1 MEKRKTFHGRQVG
14 KKRLLPIVFPLFLFL
29 LIPLNGYG
37 DDTPMPEVVQQNST
51 RITGVVKDAYG
62 EPVIG
67 ANVKVVGTTQG
78 TITDFEGKFSI
89 NVSGA
94 SAKIKIS
101 FIGYKDKEV
110 TAKKGV
116 SLNIVLEEDAQTL
129 GEVQVV
135 AYGVQKKVS
144 ITGAISSM
152 KGDDLLK
159 TPAGSLSNVL
169 SGQITGISSVQYSGE
184 PGADAAEAKVIVAS
198 RYFDLFRHFGGLPLI
213 KETYDVQPSYEL
225 PRATVEETVNYM
237 INLLD
242 EAAATPQLPWDLG
255 TDDTNWQGRFTKAA
269 AMGLKCKILLFAA
282 SPLFN
287 DNVPYCTEP
296 PQDAVTNHQVWYGA
310 YKPELWDQ
318 CLQACVD
325 FFTEL
330 QSRGYYELTQATE
343 ATAKGYRDAY
353 NKAYFTRENNKE
365 LLISTHISRFGKFN
379 SWDEWQYIFV
389 NSGNGTVITGGLTP
403 TLEFMEMFP
412 MSNGEPFQLNT
423 ATDLFYTDNDYNKPI
438 RDPRL
443 YETMLVNGTQF
454 GDHAAE
460 LWIGGRDNIN
470 DTEKE
475 TGKYATGFG
484 CYKFYKE
491 GVNSLKDKYLQ
502 WPYLRLAE
510 MYLIYAEALLKS
522 KNDLPGAIE
531 QVNKVR
537 ARVGLG
543 DLAVCNP
550 GKNLTTDADALL
562 EEILRERACELG
574 LEDVRLF
581 DMTRYKREDLF
592 RKQLHGLKIYRNDG
606 GGNTPWS
613 GSTGNSSI
621 YPKPTKFTHEA
632 FPLVNPSRAWW
643 SNFSPK
649 WYLSAFPPSEVN
661 KKYGLTQNPGW
672 N

>member
-1 MEKRKTFHGRQVG
+1 MNNMMKHLSKWFIAAFAGVALFSSSCVDQVKFGDSFLEKAPGVAVTQDTIFGKATYARAFLWDTYSKLYYGLPVYWNAVEGKMNTGIFEMMSDCWHSHTDWNGVNRKYYSGSYKAG
-14 KKRLLPIVFPLFLFL
+14 DEDS
-29 LIPLNGYG
+29 G
-37 DDTPMPEVVQQNST
+37 DDTRFGYTKENCWEAI
-51 RITGVVKDAYG
+51 RAAWLFI
-62 EPVIG
+62 E
-67 ANVKVVGTTQG
+67 NVDKVP
-78 TITDFEGKFSI
+78 DM
-89 NVSGA
+89 
-94 SAKIKIS
+94 
-101 FIGYKDKEV
+101 
-110 TAKKGV
+110 
-116 SLNIVLEEDAQTL
+116 EEAEKNRL
-129 GEVQVV
+129 
-135 AYGVQKKVS
+135 
-144 ITGAISSM
+144 I
-152 KGDDLLK
+152 
-159 TPAGSLSNVL
+159 
-169 SGQITGISSVQYSGE
+169 
-184 PGADAAEAKVIVAS
+184 AEAKIIVAS

-237 INLLD
+237 VNLLD

-255 TDDTNWQGRFTKAA
+255 TDDTNWQGRFTKAS

-287 DNVPYCTEP
+287 DDVPYCTES

-310 YKPELWDQ
+310 YKPELWEQ
-318 CLQACVD
+318 CWQSCVD

-330 QSRGYYELTQATE
+330 ESKGYYELTQATE
-343 ATAKGYRDAY
+343 ATVSGYRNAY

-389 NSGNGTVITGGLTP
+389 NGSNGTVTTGGLTP

-412 MSNGEPFQLNT
+412 MSDGNPFRLDNT
-423 ATDLFYTDNDYNKPI
+423 TNPFYTDNDYNKPT

-460 LWIGGRDNIN
+460 LWIGGRDNVN

-491 GVNSLKDKYLQ
+491 GLNSLKDKYLQ

-510 MYLIYAEALLKS
+510 MHLIYAEALLQCKH
-522 KNDLPGAIE
+522 DLTGAIE

-543 DLAVCNP
+543 DLAACNP
-550 GKNLTTDADALL
+550 GKNLTTDSDALL

-581 DMTRYKREDLF
+581 DMVRYKREDLF

-606 GGNTPWS
+606 SGNTPWS
-613 GSTGNSSI
+613 GSTGNSST
-621 YPKPTKFTHEA
+621 YPKPTQFIYEA

-661 KKYGLTQNPGW
+661 KNYGLTQNPGW

>member
-1 MEKRKTFHGRQVG
+1 MKHLSKWFIATLAGVALFSSSCVDQVKFGDSFLEKAPGVAVTQDTIFGKATYARAFLWNTYSKLYYALPVYWNTVEGKMNTGIFEMMSDCWHSHTDWNGINRKYYSGSYKAGDEDSSDDTRFGYTKENCWEAIRAALLFVENVERVPDMEDAE
-14 KKRLLPIVFPLFLFL
+14 KKRL
-29 LIPLNGYG
+29 
-37 DDTPMPEVVQQNST
+37 
-51 RITGVVKDAYG
+51 
-62 EPVIG
+62 
-67 ANVKVVGTTQG
+67 
-78 TITDFEGKFSI
+78 
-89 NVSGA
+89 
-94 SAKIKIS
+94 
-101 FIGYKDKEV
+101 
-110 TAKKGV
+110 
-116 SLNIVLEEDAQTL
+116 
-129 GEVQVV
+129 
-135 AYGVQKKVS
+135 
-144 ITGAISSM
+144 
-152 KGDDLLK
+152 
-159 TPAGSLSNVL
+159 
-169 SGQITGISSVQYSGE
+169 
-184 PGADAAEAKVIVAS
+184 AAEAKVIVAS

-310 YKPELWDQ
+310 Y
-318 CLQACVD
+318 
-325 FFTEL
+325 
-330 QSRGYYELTQATE
+330 
-343 ATAKGYRDAY
+343 
-353 NKAYFTRENNKE
+353 
-365 LLISTHISRFGKFN
+365 
-379 SWDEWQYIFV
+379 
-389 NSGNGTVITGGLTP
+389 
-403 TLEFMEMFP
+403 
-412 MSNGEPFQLNT
+412 
-423 ATDLFYTDNDYNKPI
+423 KPI

>member
-1 MEKRKTFHGRQVG
+1 MKHLSKWFIATLAGVALFSSSCVDQVKFGDSFLEKAPGVAVTQDTIFGKATYARAFLWNTYSKLYYALPVYWNTVEGKMNTGIFEMMSDCWHSHTDWNGINRKYYSGSYKAGDEDSSDDTRFGYTKENCWEAIRAALLFVENVERVPDMEDAE
-14 KKRLLPIVFPLFLFL
+14 KKRL
-29 LIPLNGYG
+29 
-37 DDTPMPEVVQQNST
+37 
-51 RITGVVKDAYG
+51 
-62 EPVIG
+62 
-67 ANVKVVGTTQG
+67 
-78 TITDFEGKFSI
+78 
-89 NVSGA
+89 
-94 SAKIKIS
+94 
-101 FIGYKDKEV
+101 
-110 TAKKGV
+110 
-116 SLNIVLEEDAQTL
+116 
-129 GEVQVV
+129 
-135 AYGVQKKVS
+135 
-144 ITGAISSM
+144 
-152 KGDDLLK
+152 
-159 TPAGSLSNVL
+159 
-169 SGQITGISSVQYSGE
+169 
-184 PGADAAEAKVIVAS
+184 AAEAKVIVAS

-343 ATAKGYRDAY
+343 AMAKGYRDAY

>member
-1 MEKRKTFHGRQVG
+1 MKHFSKWFIVAFVGVALFVSSCVDQVKFGDSFLEKAPGVAVTQDTIFGKATYARAFLWNTYSKLYYALPVYWNTVEGKMNTGIFEMMSDCWHSHTDWNGINRKYYSGSYKAGDEDSSDDTRFGYTKENCWEAIRAALLFVENVGRVPDMEDAE
-14 KKRLLPIVFPLFLFL
+14 KKRL
-29 LIPLNGYG
+29 
-37 DDTPMPEVVQQNST
+37 
-51 RITGVVKDAYG
+51 
-62 EPVIG
+62 
-67 ANVKVVGTTQG
+67 
-78 TITDFEGKFSI
+78 
-89 NVSGA
+89 
-94 SAKIKIS
+94 
-101 FIGYKDKEV
+101 
-110 TAKKGV
+110 
-116 SLNIVLEEDAQTL
+116 
-129 GEVQVV
+129 
-135 AYGVQKKVS
+135 
-144 ITGAISSM
+144 
-152 KGDDLLK
+152 
-159 TPAGSLSNVL
+159 
-169 SGQITGISSVQYSGE
+169 
-184 PGADAAEAKVIVAS
+184 AAEAKVIVAS

-225 PRATVEETVNYM
+225 PRATVEETVKYM
-237 INLLD
+237 VDLLD
-242 EAAATPQLPWDLG
+242 EAAATPELPWDLG

-287 DNVPYCTEP
+287 DDEPYCTEP

-310 YKPELWDQ
+310 YKPELWEQ
-318 CLQACVD
+318 CWQACDDFFKELQAK
-325 FFTEL
+325 
-330 QSRGYYELTQATE
+330 GYYELTQATE

-365 LLISTHISRFGKFN
+365 LLISTHISRFSKFN

-412 MSNGEPFQLNT
+412 MSKGEPFQLNST
-423 ATDLFYTDNDYNKPI
+423 TNPFYTDNDYNKPT

-522 KNDLPGAIE
+522 KNDLTGAIE

-543 DLAVCNP
+543 DLAACNP
-550 GKNLTTDADALL
+550 DKNLTNDANALL

-581 DMTRYKREDLF
+581 DMTRYKRDDLF

-613 GSTGNSSI
+613 GSTGNSST
-621 YPKPTKFTHEA
+621 YPKPTQFTYEA

-643 SNFSPK
+643 SNFSLK

>member
-1 MEKRKTFHGRQVG
+1 MMKHFSKWFIAAFVGVALFVSSCVDQVKFGDSFLEKAPGVAVTQDTIFGKATYARAFLWNTYSKLYYALPVYWNTVEGKMNTGIFEMMSDCWHSHTDWNGINRKYYSGSYKAGDEDSSDDTRFGYTKENCWEAIRAALLFVENVGRVPDMEDAE
-14 KKRLLPIVFPLFLFL
+14 KKRL
-29 LIPLNGYG
+29 
-37 DDTPMPEVVQQNST
+37 
-51 RITGVVKDAYG
+51 
-62 EPVIG
+62 
-67 ANVKVVGTTQG
+67 
-78 TITDFEGKFSI
+78 
-89 NVSGA
+89 
-94 SAKIKIS
+94 
-101 FIGYKDKEV
+101 
-110 TAKKGV
+110 
-116 SLNIVLEEDAQTL
+116 
-129 GEVQVV
+129 
-135 AYGVQKKVS
+135 
-144 ITGAISSM
+144 
-152 KGDDLLK
+152 
-159 TPAGSLSNVL
+159 
-169 SGQITGISSVQYSGE
+169 
-184 PGADAAEAKVIVAS
+184 AAEAKVIVAS

-225 PRATVEETVNYM
+225 PRATVEETVKYM
-237 INLLD
+237 VDLLD
-242 EAAATPQLPWDLG
+242 EAAATPELPWDLG

-287 DNVPYCTEP
+287 DDEPYCTEP

-310 YKPELWDQ
+310 YKPELWEQ
-318 CLQACVD
+318 CWQACDDFFKELQAK
-325 FFTEL
+325 
-330 QSRGYYELTQATE
+330 GYYELTQATE

-365 LLISTHISRFGKFN
+365 LLISTHISRFSKFN

-412 MSNGEPFQLNT
+412 MSKGEPFQLNST
-423 ATDLFYTDNDYNKPI
+423 TNPFYTDNDYNKPT

-522 KNDLPGAIE
+522 KNDLTGAIE

-543 DLAVCNP
+543 DLAACNP
-550 GKNLTTDADALL
+550 DKNLTNDANALL

-581 DMTRYKREDLF
+581 DMTRYKRDDLF

-613 GSTGNSSI
+613 GSTGNSST
-621 YPKPTKFTHEA
+621 YPKPTQFTYEA

>member
-1 MEKRKTFHGRQVG
+1 MKHLSKWFIATLAGVALFSSSCVDQVKFGDSFLEKAPGVAVTQDTIFGKATYARAFLWNTYSKLYYALPVYWNTVEGKMNTGIFEMMSDCWHTDWNGINRKYYSGSYKAGDEDSSDDTRFGYTKENCWEAIRAALLFVENVERVPDMEDAE
-14 KKRLLPIVFPLFLFL
+14 KKRL
-29 LIPLNGYG
+29 
-37 DDTPMPEVVQQNST
+37 
-51 RITGVVKDAYG
+51 
-62 EPVIG
+62 
-67 ANVKVVGTTQG
+67 
-78 TITDFEGKFSI
+78 
-89 NVSGA
+89 
-94 SAKIKIS
+94 
-101 FIGYKDKEV
+101 
-110 TAKKGV
+110 
-116 SLNIVLEEDAQTL
+116 
-129 GEVQVV
+129 
-135 AYGVQKKVS
+135 
-144 ITGAISSM
+144 
-152 KGDDLLK
+152 
-159 TPAGSLSNVL
+159 
-169 SGQITGISSVQYSGE
+169 
-184 PGADAAEAKVIVAS
+184 AAEAKVIVAS

-287 DNVPYCTEP
+287 DDEPYCTEP

-310 YKPELWDQ
+310 YKPELWEQ
-318 CLQACVD
+318 CWQACDDFFKELQAK
-325 FFTEL
+325 
-330 QSRGYYELTQATE
+330 GYYELTQATE

-365 LLISTHISRFGKFN
+365 LLISTHISRFSKFN

-412 MSNGEPFQLNT
+412 MSKGEPFQLNST
-423 ATDLFYTDNDYNKPI
+423 TNPFYTDNDYNKPT

-522 KNDLPGAIE
+522 KNDLTGAIE

-543 DLAVCNP
+543 DLAACNP
-550 GKNLTTDADALL
+550 DKNLTNDANALL

-581 DMTRYKREDLF
+581 DMTRYKRDDLF

-613 GSTGNSSI
+613 GSTGNSST
-621 YPKPTKFTHEA
+621 YPKPTQFTYEA

>member
-1 MEKRKTFHGRQVG
+1 MKHLSKWFIATLAGVALFSSSCVDQVKFGDSFLEKAPGVAVTQDTIFGKATYARAFLWNTYSKLYYALPVYWNTVEGKMNTGIFEMMSDCWHSHTDWNGINRKYYSGSYKAGDEDSSDDTRFGYTKENCWEAIRAALLFVENVERVPDMEDAE
-14 KKRLLPIVFPLFLFL
+14 KKRL
-29 LIPLNGYG
+29 
-37 DDTPMPEVVQQNST
+37 
-51 RITGVVKDAYG
+51 
-62 EPVIG
+62 
-67 ANVKVVGTTQG
+67 
-78 TITDFEGKFSI
+78 
-89 NVSGA
+89 
-94 SAKIKIS
+94 
-101 FIGYKDKEV
+101 
-110 TAKKGV
+110 
-116 SLNIVLEEDAQTL
+116 
-129 GEVQVV
+129 
-135 AYGVQKKVS
+135 
-144 ITGAISSM
+144 
-152 KGDDLLK
+152 
-159 TPAGSLSNVL
+159 
-169 SGQITGISSVQYSGE
+169 
-184 PGADAAEAKVIVAS
+184 AAEAKVIVAS

-213 KETYDVQPSYEL
+213 KETYDGQPAYEL

-353 NKAYFTRENNKE
+353 NKAYFTCENNKE

>member
-1 MEKRKTFHGRQVG
+1 MKHLSKWFITAFAGVALFSSSCVDQVKFGDGFLEKAPGVAVAQDTIFGKATYARAFLWDTYSKLYYGLPVYWNAVEGKMNTGIFEMMSDCWHSHTDWNGVNRKYYSGSYKAGDEDSGDDTRFGYTKENCWEAIRAAWLFIENVDKVPDMEEAE
-14 KKRLLPIVFPLFLFL
+14 KKRLI
-29 LIPLNGYG
+29 
-37 DDTPMPEVVQQNST
+37 
-51 RITGVVKDAYG
+51 
-62 EPVIG
+62 
-67 ANVKVVGTTQG
+67 
-78 TITDFEGKFSI
+78 
-89 NVSGA
+89 
-94 SAKIKIS
+94 
-101 FIGYKDKEV
+101 
-110 TAKKGV
+110 
-116 SLNIVLEEDAQTL
+116 
-129 GEVQVV
+129 
-135 AYGVQKKVS
+135 
-144 ITGAISSM
+144 
-152 KGDDLLK
+152 
-159 TPAGSLSNVL
+159 
-169 SGQITGISSVQYSGE
+169 
-184 PGADAAEAKVIVAS
+184 AEAKVIVAS
-198 RYFDLFRHFGGLPLI
+198 RYFDLFRHLGGLPLI

-237 INLLD
+237 VNLLD

-255 TDDTNWQGRFTKAA
+255 TDDMNWQGRFTKAS

-287 DNVPYCTEP
+287 DDVPYCTES

-310 YKPELWDQ
+310 YKPELWEQ
-318 CLQACVD
+318 CWQACVD
-325 FFTEL
+325 FFAEL
-330 QSRGYYELTQATE
+330 ESKGYYELTQATE
-343 ATAKGYRDAY
+343 ATIKGYRNAY

-365 LLISTHISRFGKFN
+365 LLISTHVSRFGKFN

-412 MSNGEPFQLNT
+412 MSDGNPFRLDNT
-423 ATDLFYTDNDYNKPI
+423 TNPFYTDNDYNKPI

-460 LWIGGRDNIN
+460 LWIGGRDNVN

-491 GVNSLKDKYLQ
+491 GINSLKDKYLQ

-510 MYLIYAEALLKS
+510 MYLIYAEALLQHKH
-522 KNDLPGAIE
+522 DLTGAIE

-543 DLAVCNP
+543 DLAACNP
-550 GKNLTTDADALL
+550 SKSLTTDSDALL

-581 DMTRYKREDLF
+581 DMIRYKREDLF
-592 RKQLHGLKIYRNDG
+592 KKQLHGLKIYRNDG
-606 GGNTPWS
+606 AGNTPWS
-613 GSTGNSSI
+613 GSTGNSST
-621 YPKPTKFTHEA
+621 YPKPTQFTYEA

-661 KKYGLTQNPGW
+661 KNYGLTQNPGW

>member
-1 MEKRKTFHGRQVG
+1 MKHLSKWFIATLAGVALFSSSCVDQVKFGDSFLEKAPGVAVTQDTIFGKATYARAFLWNTYSKLYYALPVYWNTVEGKMNTGIFEMMSDCWHSHTDWNGINRKYYSGSYKAGDEDSSDDTRFGYTKENCWEAIRAALLFVENVERVPDMEDAE
-14 KKRLLPIVFPLFLFL
+14 KKRL
-29 LIPLNGYG
+29 
-37 DDTPMPEVVQQNST
+37 E
-51 RITGVVKDAYG
+51 
-62 EPVIG
+62 
-67 ANVKVVGTTQG
+67 
-78 TITDFEGKFSI
+78 
-89 NVSGA
+89 
-94 SAKIKIS
+94 
-101 FIGYKDKEV
+101 
-110 TAKKGV
+110 
-116 SLNIVLEEDAQTL
+116 
-129 GEVQVV
+129 
-135 AYGVQKKVS
+135 
-144 ITGAISSM
+144 
-152 KGDDLLK
+152 
-159 TPAGSLSNVL
+159 
-169 SGQITGISSVQYSGE
+169 
-184 PGADAAEAKVIVAS
+184 AEAKVIVAS

-330 QSRGYYELTQATE
+330 QSRGDYELTQATE

>member
-1 MEKRKTFHGRQVG
+1 MKHLSKWFITAFAGVALFSSSCVDQVKFGDGFLEKAPGVAVTQDTIFGKATYTRAFLWDTYSKLYYGLPVYWNAVEGKMNTGVFEMMSDCWHSHTDWNGVNRKYYSGSYKAGDEDSGDDTRFGYTKENCWEAIRAAWLFIENVDKVPDMEEAE
-14 KKRLLPIVFPLFLFL
+14 KKRLI
-29 LIPLNGYG
+29 
-37 DDTPMPEVVQQNST
+37 
-51 RITGVVKDAYG
+51 
-62 EPVIG
+62 
-67 ANVKVVGTTQG
+67 
-78 TITDFEGKFSI
+78 
-89 NVSGA
+89 
-94 SAKIKIS
+94 
-101 FIGYKDKEV
+101 
-110 TAKKGV
+110 
-116 SLNIVLEEDAQTL
+116 
-129 GEVQVV
+129 
-135 AYGVQKKVS
+135 
-144 ITGAISSM
+144 
-152 KGDDLLK
+152 
-159 TPAGSLSNVL
+159 
-169 SGQITGISSVQYSGE
+169 
-184 PGADAAEAKVIVAS
+184 AEAKVIVAS
-198 RYFDLFRHFGGLPLI
+198 RYFDLFRHLGGLPLI

-237 INLLD
+237 VNLLD

-255 TDDTNWQGRFTKAA
+255 TDDMNWQGRFTKAS

-287 DNVPYCTEP
+287 DDVPYCTES

-310 YKPELWDQ
+310 YKPELWEQ
-318 CLQACVD
+318 CWQACVD
-325 FFTEL
+325 FFAEL
-330 QSRGYYELTQATE
+330 ESKGYYELTQATE
-343 ATAKGYRDAY
+343 ATIKGYRNAY

-365 LLISTHISRFGKFN
+365 LLISTHVSRFGKFN

-412 MSNGEPFQLNT
+412 MSDGNPFRLDNT
-423 ATDLFYTDNDYNKPI
+423 TNPFYTDNDYNKPI

-460 LWIGGRDNIN
+460 LWIGGRDNVN

-491 GVNSLKDKYLQ
+491 GINSLKDKYLQ

-510 MYLIYAEALLKS
+510 MYLIYAEALLQHKH
-522 KNDLPGAIE
+522 DLTGAIE

-543 DLAVCNP
+543 DLAACNP
-550 GKNLTTDADALL
+550 SKSLTTDSDALL

-581 DMTRYKREDLF
+581 DMIRYKREDLF
-592 RKQLHGLKIYRNDG
+592 KKQLHGLKIYRNDG
-606 GGNTPWS
+606 AGNTPWS
-613 GSTGNSSI
+613 GSTGNSST
-621 YPKPTKFTHEA
+621 YPKPTQFTYEA

-661 KKYGLTQNPGW
+661 KNYGLTQNPGW

>member
-1 MEKRKTFHGRQVG
+1 MKHLSKWIIAAFAGVALFASSCVDQVKFGDSFLEKAPGVAVTQDTIFGKATYARAFSWDPYSKLSYGLPVSWNPVEAKMNTGIFEMMSDCWHSHTDWNGINRKYYSGSYKAGDEDSSDDTRFGYTKENCWEAIRAALLFVENVDRVPDMDDAE
-14 KKRLLPIVFPLFLFL
+14 KKRL
-29 LIPLNGYG
+29 
-37 DDTPMPEVVQQNST
+37 
-51 RITGVVKDAYG
+51 
-62 EPVIG
+62 
-67 ANVKVVGTTQG
+67 
-78 TITDFEGKFSI
+78 
-89 NVSGA
+89 
-94 SAKIKIS
+94 
-101 FIGYKDKEV
+101 
-110 TAKKGV
+110 
-116 SLNIVLEEDAQTL
+116 
-129 GEVQVV
+129 
-135 AYGVQKKVS
+135 
-144 ITGAISSM
+144 
-152 KGDDLLK
+152 
-159 TPAGSLSNVL
+159 
-169 SGQITGISSVQYSGE
+169 
-184 PGADAAEAKVIVAS
+184 AAEAKVIVAS

-225 PRATVEETVNYM
+225 PRATVEETVKYM
-237 INLLD
+237 VDLLD

-255 TDDTNWQGRFTKAA
+255 TDDTNWQGRFTKAS

-287 DNVPYCTEP
+287 DNVPYCMEP
-296 PQDAVTNHQVWYGA
+296 PQDAVVNHQVWYGA

-318 CLQACVD
+318 CWQACVD

-330 QSRGYYELTQATE
+330 QSKGYYELTQATE
-343 ATAKGYRDAY
+343 ATAQGYRNAY

-389 NSGNGTVITGGLTP
+389 KGDNGTVYTGGLTP

-412 MSNGEPFQLNT
+412 ISNGEPFRLNA
-423 ATDLFYTDNDYNKPI
+423 ATNPFYTDNDYNRPT

-522 KNDLPGAIE
+522 KNDLTGAIE

-537 ARVGLG
+537 VRVGLG
-543 DLAVCNP
+543 DLAACNP
-550 GKNLTTDADALL
+550 DKNLTTDADALL

-613 GSTGNSSI
+613 GTTGNSSA
-621 YPKPTKFTHEA
+621 YPKPTQFTYEA

>member
-1 MEKRKTFHGRQVG
+1 MKHFSKWFIVAFVGVALFVSSCVDQVKFGDSFLEKAPGVAVTQDTIFGKATYARAFLWNTYGKLYYALPVYWNTVEGKMNTGIFEMMSDCWHSHTDWNGINRKYYSGSYKAGDEDSSDDTRFGYTKENCWEAIRAALLFVENVGRVPDMEDAE
-14 KKRLLPIVFPLFLFL
+14 KKRL
-29 LIPLNGYG
+29 
-37 DDTPMPEVVQQNST
+37 
-51 RITGVVKDAYG
+51 
-62 EPVIG
+62 
-67 ANVKVVGTTQG
+67 
-78 TITDFEGKFSI
+78 
-89 NVSGA
+89 
-94 SAKIKIS
+94 
-101 FIGYKDKEV
+101 
-110 TAKKGV
+110 
-116 SLNIVLEEDAQTL
+116 
-129 GEVQVV
+129 
-135 AYGVQKKVS
+135 
-144 ITGAISSM
+144 
-152 KGDDLLK
+152 
-159 TPAGSLSNVL
+159 
-169 SGQITGISSVQYSGE
+169 
-184 PGADAAEAKVIVAS
+184 AAEAKVIVAS

-225 PRATVEETVNYM
+225 PRATVEETVKYM
-237 INLLD
+237 VDLLD
-242 EAAATPQLPWDLG
+242 EAAATPELPWDLG

-287 DNVPYCTEP
+287 DDEPYCTEP

-310 YKPELWDQ
+310 YKPELWEQ
-318 CLQACVD
+318 CWQACDDFFKELQAK
-325 FFTEL
+325 
-330 QSRGYYELTQATE
+330 GYYELTQATE

-365 LLISTHISRFGKFN
+365 LLISTHISRFSKFN

-412 MSNGEPFQLNT
+412 MSKGEPFQLNST
-423 ATDLFYTDNDYNKPI
+423 TNPFYTDNDYNKPT

-522 KNDLPGAIE
+522 KNDLTGAIE

-543 DLAVCNP
+543 DLAACNP
-550 GKNLTTDADALL
+550 DKNLTNDANALL

-581 DMTRYKREDLF
+581 DMTRYKRDDLF

-613 GSTGNSSI
+613 GSTGNSST
-621 YPKPTKFTHEA
+621 YPKPTQFTYEA

>member
-1 MEKRKTFHGRQVG
+1 MKHLSKWFIAAFAGVALFASSCVDQVKFGDSFLEKAPGVAVTQDTIFGKATYARAFLWDTYSKLYYGLPVYWNTVEGKMNTGIFEMMSDCWHSHTDWNGINRKYYSGSYKAGDEDSSDDTRFGYTKENCWEAIRAALLFVENVERVPDMDDAE
-14 KKRLLPIVFPLFLFL
+14 KKRL
-29 LIPLNGYG
+29 
-37 DDTPMPEVVQQNST
+37 
-51 RITGVVKDAYG
+51 
-62 EPVIG
+62 
-67 ANVKVVGTTQG
+67 
-78 TITDFEGKFSI
+78 
-89 NVSGA
+89 
-94 SAKIKIS
+94 
-101 FIGYKDKEV
+101 
-110 TAKKGV
+110 
-116 SLNIVLEEDAQTL
+116 
-129 GEVQVV
+129 
-135 AYGVQKKVS
+135 
-144 ITGAISSM
+144 
-152 KGDDLLK
+152 
-159 TPAGSLSNVL
+159 
-169 SGQITGISSVQYSGE
+169 
-184 PGADAAEAKVIVAS
+184 AAEAKVIVAS

-225 PRATVEETVNYM
+225 PRATVEETVKYM
-237 INLLD
+237 VDLLD

-255 TDDTNWQGRFTKAA
+255 TDDTNWQGRFTKAS

-296 PQDAVTNHQVWYGA
+296 PQDAVINHQVWYGA

-318 CLQACVD
+318 CWQACVD

-330 QSRGYYELTQATE
+330 QLKGYYELTQATE
-343 ATAKGYRDAY
+343 ATAQGYRNAY

-389 NSGNGTVITGGLTP
+389 KGDNGTVYTGGLTP

-412 MSNGEPFQLNT
+412 ISNGEPFRLNA
-423 ATDLFYTDNDYNKPI
+423 ATNPFYTDNDYNRPT

-522 KNDLPGAIE
+522 KNDLTGAIE

-543 DLAVCNP
+543 DLAACNP
-550 GKNLTTDADALL
+550 DKNLTTDADALL

-613 GSTGNSSI
+613 GTTGNSSA
-621 YPKPTKFTHEA
+621 YPKPTQFTYEA

>member
-1 MEKRKTFHGRQVG
+1 MNNMMKHLSKWFIAAFAGVALFASSCVDQVKFGDSFLEKAPGVAVTQDTIFGKATYARAFLWDTYSKLYYGLPVYWNTVEGKMNTGIFEMMSDCWHSHTDWNGINRKYYSGSYKAGDEDSSDDTRFGYTKENCWEAIRAALLFVENVERVPDMDDAE
-14 KKRLLPIVFPLFLFL
+14 KKRL
-29 LIPLNGYG
+29 
-37 DDTPMPEVVQQNST
+37 
-51 RITGVVKDAYG
+51 
-62 EPVIG
+62 
-67 ANVKVVGTTQG
+67 
-78 TITDFEGKFSI
+78 
-89 NVSGA
+89 
-94 SAKIKIS
+94 
-101 FIGYKDKEV
+101 
-110 TAKKGV
+110 
-116 SLNIVLEEDAQTL
+116 
-129 GEVQVV
+129 
-135 AYGVQKKVS
+135 
-144 ITGAISSM
+144 
-152 KGDDLLK
+152 
-159 TPAGSLSNVL
+159 
-169 SGQITGISSVQYSGE
+169 
-184 PGADAAEAKVIVAS
+184 AAEAKVIVAS

-225 PRATVEETVNYM
+225 PRATVEETVKYM
-237 INLLD
+237 VDLLD

-255 TDDTNWQGRFTKAA
+255 TDDTNWQGRFTKAS

-296 PQDAVTNHQVWYGA
+296 PQDAVINHQVWYGA

-318 CLQACVD
+318 CWQACVD

-330 QSRGYYELTQATE
+330 QSKGYYELTQATE
-343 ATAKGYRDAY
+343 ATAQGYRNAY

-389 NSGNGTVITGGLTP
+389 KGDNGTVYTGGLTP

-412 MSNGEPFQLNT
+412 ISNGEPFRLNA
-423 ATDLFYTDNDYNKPI
+423 ATNPFYTDNDYNRPT

-522 KNDLPGAIE
+522 KNDLTGAIE

-543 DLAVCNP
+543 DLAACNP
-550 GKNLTTDADALL
+550 DKNLTTDADALL

-613 GSTGNSSI
+613 GTTGNSSA
-621 YPKPTKFTHEA
+621 YPKPTQFTYEA

>member
-1 MEKRKTFHGRQVG
+1 MKHLSKWFIATLAGVALFSSSCVDQVKFGDSFLEKAPGVAVTQDTIFGKATYARAFLWNTYSKLYYALPVYWNTVEGKMNTGIFEMMSDCWHSHTDWNGINRKYYSGSYKAGDEDSSDDTRFGYTKENCWEAIRAALLFVENVERVPDMEDAE
-14 KKRLLPIVFPLFLFL
+14 KKRL
-29 LIPLNGYG
+29 
-37 DDTPMPEVVQQNST
+37 
-51 RITGVVKDAYG
+51 
-62 EPVIG
+62 
-67 ANVKVVGTTQG
+67 
-78 TITDFEGKFSI
+78 
-89 NVSGA
+89 
-94 SAKIKIS
+94 
-101 FIGYKDKEV
+101 
-110 TAKKGV
+110 
-116 SLNIVLEEDAQTL
+116 
-129 GEVQVV
+129 
-135 AYGVQKKVS
+135 
-144 ITGAISSM
+144 
-152 KGDDLLK
+152 
-159 TPAGSLSNVL
+159 
-169 SGQITGISSVQYSGE
+169 
-184 PGADAAEAKVIVAS
+184 AAEAKVIVAS

-318 CLQACVD
+318 CWQACVD

-330 QSRGYYELTQATE
+330 QSKGYYELTQATE
-343 ATAKGYRDAY
+343 ATAQGYRNAY

-423 ATDLFYTDNDYNKPI
+423 ATDLFYTDNDYNRPT

>member
-1 MEKRKTFHGRQVG
+1 MNNMMKHLSKWFIAAFAGVALFASSCVDQVKFGDSFLEKAPGVAVTQDTIFGKATYARAFLWDTYSKLYYGLPVYWNTVEGKMNTGIFEMMSDCWHSHTDWNGINRKYYSGSYKAGDEDSSDDTRFGYTKENCWEAIRAALLFVENVDRVPDMDDAE
-14 KKRLLPIVFPLFLFL
+14 KKRL
-29 LIPLNGYG
+29 
-37 DDTPMPEVVQQNST
+37 
-51 RITGVVKDAYG
+51 
-62 EPVIG
+62 
-67 ANVKVVGTTQG
+67 
-78 TITDFEGKFSI
+78 
-89 NVSGA
+89 
-94 SAKIKIS
+94 
-101 FIGYKDKEV
+101 
-110 TAKKGV
+110 
-116 SLNIVLEEDAQTL
+116 
-129 GEVQVV
+129 
-135 AYGVQKKVS
+135 
-144 ITGAISSM
+144 
-152 KGDDLLK
+152 
-159 TPAGSLSNVL
+159 
-169 SGQITGISSVQYSGE
+169 
-184 PGADAAEAKVIVAS
+184 AAEAKVIVAS

-225 PRATVEETVNYM
+225 PRATVEETVKYM
-237 INLLD
+237 VDLLD

-255 TDDTNWQGRFTKAA
+255 TDDTNWQGRFTKAS

-287 DNVPYCTEP
+287 DNVPYCMEP
-296 PQDAVTNHQVWYGA
+296 PQDAVVNHQVWYGA

-318 CLQACVD
+318 CWQACVD

-330 QSRGYYELTQATE
+330 QSKGYYELTQATE
-343 ATAKGYRDAY
+343 ATAQGYRNAY

-389 NSGNGTVITGGLTP
+389 KGDNGTVYTGGLTP

-412 MSNGEPFQLNT
+412 ISNGEPFRLNA
-423 ATDLFYTDNDYNKPI
+423 ATNPFYTDNDYNRPT

-522 KNDLPGAIE
+522 KNDLTGAIE

-537 ARVGLG
+537 VRVGLG
-543 DLAVCNP
+543 DLAACNP
-550 GKNLTTDADALL
+550 DKNLTTDADALL

-613 GSTGNSSI
+613 GTTGNSSA
-621 YPKPTKFTHEA
+621 YPKPTQFTYEA

>member
-1 MEKRKTFHGRQVG
+1 MKHFSKWFIVAFVGVALFVSSCVDQVKFGDSFLEKAPGVAVTQDTIFGKATYARAFLWNTYSKLYYALPVYWNTVEGKMNTGIFEMMSDCWHSHTDWNGINRKYYSGSYKAGDEDSSDDTRFGYTKENCWEAIRAALLFVENVGRVPDMEDAE
-14 KKRLLPIVFPLFLFL
+14 KKRL
-29 LIPLNGYG
+29 
-37 DDTPMPEVVQQNST
+37 
-51 RITGVVKDAYG
+51 
-62 EPVIG
+62 
-67 ANVKVVGTTQG
+67 
-78 TITDFEGKFSI
+78 
-89 NVSGA
+89 
-94 SAKIKIS
+94 
-101 FIGYKDKEV
+101 
-110 TAKKGV
+110 
-116 SLNIVLEEDAQTL
+116 
-129 GEVQVV
+129 
-135 AYGVQKKVS
+135 
-144 ITGAISSM
+144 
-152 KGDDLLK
+152 
-159 TPAGSLSNVL
+159 
-169 SGQITGISSVQYSGE
+169 
-184 PGADAAEAKVIVAS
+184 AAEAKVIVAS

-225 PRATVEETVNYM
+225 PRATVEETVKYM
-237 INLLD
+237 VDLLD
-242 EAAATPQLPWDLG
+242 EAAATPELPWDLG

-287 DNVPYCTEP
+287 DDEPYCTEP

-310 YKPELWDQ
+310 YKPELWEQ
-318 CLQACVD
+318 CWQACDDFFKELQAK
-325 FFTEL
+325 
-330 QSRGYYELTQATE
+330 GYYELTQATE

-365 LLISTHISRFGKFN
+365 LLISTHISRFSKFN

-412 MSNGEPFQLNT
+412 MSKGEPFQLNST
-423 ATDLFYTDNDYNKPI
+423 TNPFYTDNDYNKPT

-522 KNDLPGAIE
+522 KNDLTGAIE

-543 DLAVCNP
+543 DLAACNP
-550 GKNLTTDADALL
+550 DKNLTNDANALL

-581 DMTRYKREDLF
+581 DMTRYKRDDLF
-592 RKQLHGLKIYRNDG
+592 RKQLYGLKIFRNDG

-613 GSTGNSSI
+613 GSTGNSST
-621 YPKPTKFTHEA
+621 YPKPTQFTYEA

>member
-1 MEKRKTFHGRQVG
+1 MKHLSKWFITAFAGVALFSSSCVDQVKFGDGFLEKAPGVAVTQDTIFGKATYARAFLWDTYSKLYYGLPVYWNAVEGKMNTGIFEMMSDCWHSHTDWNGVNRKYYSGSYKAGDEDSGDDTRFGYTKENCWEAIRAAWLFIENVDKVPDMEEAE
-14 KKRLLPIVFPLFLFL
+14 KKRLI
-29 LIPLNGYG
+29 
-37 DDTPMPEVVQQNST
+37 
-51 RITGVVKDAYG
+51 
-62 EPVIG
+62 
-67 ANVKVVGTTQG
+67 
-78 TITDFEGKFSI
+78 
-89 NVSGA
+89 
-94 SAKIKIS
+94 
-101 FIGYKDKEV
+101 
-110 TAKKGV
+110 
-116 SLNIVLEEDAQTL
+116 
-129 GEVQVV
+129 
-135 AYGVQKKVS
+135 
-144 ITGAISSM
+144 
-152 KGDDLLK
+152 
-159 TPAGSLSNVL
+159 
-169 SGQITGISSVQYSGE
+169 
-184 PGADAAEAKVIVAS
+184 AEAKVIVAS
-198 RYFDLFRHFGGLPLI
+198 RYFDLFRHLGGLPLI

-237 INLLD
+237 VNLLD

-255 TDDTNWQGRFTKAA
+255 TDDMNWQGRFTKAS

-287 DNVPYCTEP
+287 DDVPYCTES

-310 YKPELWDQ
+310 YKPELWEQ
-318 CLQACVD
+318 CWQACVD
-325 FFTEL
+325 FFAEL
-330 QSRGYYELTQATE
+330 ESKGYYELTQATE
-343 ATAKGYRDAY
+343 ATIKGYR
-353 NKAYFTRENNKE
+353 NAYFTRENNKE
-365 LLISTHISRFGKFN
+365 LLISTHVSRFGKFN

-412 MSNGEPFQLNT
+412 MSDGNPFRLDNT
-423 ATDLFYTDNDYNKPI
+423 TNPFYTDNDYNKPI

-460 LWIGGRDNIN
+460 LWIGGRDNVN

-491 GVNSLKDKYLQ
+491 GINSLKDKYLQ

-510 MYLIYAEALLKS
+510 MYLIYAEALLQHKH
-522 KNDLPGAIE
+522 DLTGAIE

-543 DLAVCNP
+543 DLAACNP
-550 GKNLTTDADALL
+550 SKNLTTDSDALL

-581 DMTRYKREDLF
+581 DMIRYKREDLF
-592 RKQLHGLKIYRNDG
+592 KKQLHGLKIYRNDG
-606 GGNTPWS
+606 AGNTPWS
-613 GSTGNSSI
+613 GSTGNSST
-621 YPKPTKFTHEA
+621 YPKPTQFTYEA

-661 KKYGLTQNPGW
+661 KNYGLTQNPGW

>member
-1 MEKRKTFHGRQVG
+1 MKHLSKWFIAAFAGVALFSSSCVDQVKFGDSFLEKAPGVAVTQDTIFGKATYARAFLWDTYSKLYYGLPVYWNAVEGKMNTGIFEMMSDCWHSHTDWNGVNRKYYSGSYKAG
-14 KKRLLPIVFPLFLFL
+14 DEDS
-29 LIPLNGYG
+29 G
-37 DDTPMPEVVQQNST
+37 DDTRFGYTKENCWEAI
-51 RITGVVKDAYG
+51 RAAWLFI
-62 EPVIG
+62 E
-67 ANVKVVGTTQG
+67 NVDKVP
-78 TITDFEGKFSI
+78 DM
-89 NVSGA
+89 
-94 SAKIKIS
+94 
-101 FIGYKDKEV
+101 
-110 TAKKGV
+110 
-116 SLNIVLEEDAQTL
+116 EEAEKNRL
-129 GEVQVV
+129 
-135 AYGVQKKVS
+135 
-144 ITGAISSM
+144 I
-152 KGDDLLK
+152 
-159 TPAGSLSNVL
+159 
-169 SGQITGISSVQYSGE
+169 
-184 PGADAAEAKVIVAS
+184 AEAKIIVAS

-237 INLLD
+237 VNLLD

-255 TDDTNWQGRFTKAA
+255 TDDTNWQGRFTKAS

-287 DNVPYCTEP
+287 DDVPYCTES

-310 YKPELWDQ
+310 YKPELWEQ
-318 CLQACVD
+318 CWQACVD

-330 QSRGYYELTQATE
+330 ELKGYYELTQATE
-343 ATAKGYRDAY
+343 ATVSGYRNAY

-389 NSGNGTVITGGLTP
+389 NGSNGTVTTGGLTP

-412 MSNGEPFQLNT
+412 MSDGNPFRLDNT
-423 ATDLFYTDNDYNKPI
+423 TNPFYTDNDYNKPT

-460 LWIGGRDNIN
+460 LWIGGRDNVN

-491 GVNSLKDKYLQ
+491 GLNSLKDKYLQ

-510 MYLIYAEALLKS
+510 MHLIYAEALLQCKR
-522 KNDLPGAIE
+522 DLTGAIE

-543 DLAVCNP
+543 DLAACNP
-550 GKNLTTDADALL
+550 GKNLTTDSDALL

-581 DMTRYKREDLF
+581 DMVRYKREDLF

-606 GGNTPWS
+606 SGNTPWS
-613 GSTGNSSI
+613 GSTGNSST
-621 YPKPTKFTHEA
+621 YPKPTQFIYEA

-661 KKYGLTQNPGW
+661 KNYGLTQNPGW

>member
-1 MEKRKTFHGRQVG
+1 MKHLSKWFIAAFAGVALFASSCVDQVKFGDSFLEKAPGVAVTQDTIFGKATYARAFLWDTYSKLYYGLPVYWNTVEGKMNTGIFEMMSDCWHSHTDWNGINRKYYSGSYKAGDEDSSDDTRFGYTKENCWEAIRAALLFVENVERVPDMDDAE
-14 KKRLLPIVFPLFLFL
+14 KKRL
-29 LIPLNGYG
+29 
-37 DDTPMPEVVQQNST
+37 
-51 RITGVVKDAYG
+51 
-62 EPVIG
+62 
-67 ANVKVVGTTQG
+67 
-78 TITDFEGKFSI
+78 
-89 NVSGA
+89 
-94 SAKIKIS
+94 
-101 FIGYKDKEV
+101 
-110 TAKKGV
+110 
-116 SLNIVLEEDAQTL
+116 
-129 GEVQVV
+129 
-135 AYGVQKKVS
+135 
-144 ITGAISSM
+144 
-152 KGDDLLK
+152 
-159 TPAGSLSNVL
+159 
-169 SGQITGISSVQYSGE
+169 
-184 PGADAAEAKVIVAS
+184 AAEAKVIVAS

-225 PRATVEETVNYM
+225 PRATVEETVKYM
-237 INLLD
+237 VDLLD

-255 TDDTNWQGRFTKAA
+255 TDDTNWQGRFTKAS

-296 PQDAVTNHQVWYGA
+296 PQDAVINHQVWYGA

-318 CLQACVD
+318 CWQACVD

-330 QSRGYYELTQATE
+330 QSKGYYELTQATE
-343 ATAKGYRDAY
+343 ATAQGYRNAY

-389 NSGNGTVITGGLTP
+389 KGDNGTVYTGGLTP

-412 MSNGEPFQLNT
+412 ISNGEPFRLNA
-423 ATDLFYTDNDYNKPI
+423 ATNPFYTDNDYNRPT

-460 LWIGGRDNIN
+460 LWIGGRHNIN

-522 KNDLPGAIE
+522 KNDLTGAIE

-543 DLAVCNP
+543 DLAACNP
-550 GKNLTTDADALL
+550 DKNLTTDADALL

-613 GSTGNSSI
+613 GTTGNSSA
-621 YPKPTKFTHEA
+621 YPKPTQFTYEA

-661 KKYGLTQNPGW
+661 RKYGLTQNPGW

>member
-1 MEKRKTFHGRQVG
+1 MKHFSKWFIVAFVGVALFVSSCVDQVKFGDSFLEKAPGVAVTQDTIFGKATYARAFLWNTYSKLYYALPVYWNTVEGKMNTGIFEMMSDCWHSHTDWNGINRKYYSGSYKAGDEDSSDDTRFGYTKENCWEAIRAALLFVENVGRVPDMEDAE
-14 KKRLLPIVFPLFLFL
+14 KKRL
-29 LIPLNGYG
+29 
-37 DDTPMPEVVQQNST
+37 
-51 RITGVVKDAYG
+51 
-62 EPVIG
+62 
-67 ANVKVVGTTQG
+67 
-78 TITDFEGKFSI
+78 
-89 NVSGA
+89 
-94 SAKIKIS
+94 
-101 FIGYKDKEV
+101 
-110 TAKKGV
+110 
-116 SLNIVLEEDAQTL
+116 
-129 GEVQVV
+129 
-135 AYGVQKKVS
+135 
-144 ITGAISSM
+144 
-152 KGDDLLK
+152 
-159 TPAGSLSNVL
+159 
-169 SGQITGISSVQYSGE
+169 
-184 PGADAAEAKVIVAS
+184 AAEAKVIVAS

-225 PRATVEETVNYM
+225 PRATVEETVKYM
-237 INLLD
+237 VDLLD
-242 EAAATPQLPWDLG
+242 EAAATPELPWDLG

-287 DNVPYCTEP
+287 DDEPYCTEP

-310 YKPELWDQ
+310 YKPELWEQ
-318 CLQACVD
+318 CWQACDDFFKELQAK
-325 FFTEL
+325 
-330 QSRGYYELTQATE
+330 GYYELTQATE

-365 LLISTHISRFGKFN
+365 LLISTHISRFSKFN
-379 SWDEWQYIFV
+379 SWDEWQCIFV

-412 MSNGEPFQLNT
+412 MSKGEPFQLNST
-423 ATDLFYTDNDYNKPI
+423 TNPFYTDNDYNKPT

-522 KNDLPGAIE
+522 KNDLTGAIE

-543 DLAVCNP
+543 DLAACNP
-550 GKNLTTDADALL
+550 DKNLTNDANALL

-581 DMTRYKREDLF
+581 DMTRYKRDDLF

-613 GSTGNSSI
+613 GSTGNSST
-621 YPKPTKFTHEA
+621 YPKPTQFTYEA

>member
-1 MEKRKTFHGRQVG
+1 MKHLSKWFIAAFAGVALFASSCVDQVKFGDSFLEKAPGVAVTQDTIFGKATYARAFLWDTYSKLYYGLPVYWNTVEGKMNTGIFEMMSDCWHSHTDWNGINRKYYSGSYKAGDEDSSDDTRFGYTKENCWEAIRAALLFVENVERVPDMDDAE
-14 KKRLLPIVFPLFLFL
+14 KKRL
-29 LIPLNGYG
+29 
-37 DDTPMPEVVQQNST
+37 
-51 RITGVVKDAYG
+51 
-62 EPVIG
+62 
-67 ANVKVVGTTQG
+67 
-78 TITDFEGKFSI
+78 
-89 NVSGA
+89 
-94 SAKIKIS
+94 
-101 FIGYKDKEV
+101 
-110 TAKKGV
+110 
-116 SLNIVLEEDAQTL
+116 
-129 GEVQVV
+129 
-135 AYGVQKKVS
+135 
-144 ITGAISSM
+144 
-152 KGDDLLK
+152 
-159 TPAGSLSNVL
+159 
-169 SGQITGISSVQYSGE
+169 
-184 PGADAAEAKVIVAS
+184 AAEAKVIVAS

-225 PRATVEETVNYM
+225 PRATVEETVKYM
-237 INLLD
+237 VDLLD

-255 TDDTNWQGRFTKAA
+255 TDDTNWQGRFTKAS

-296 PQDAVTNHQVWYGA
+296 PQDAVINHQVWYGA

-318 CLQACVD
+318 CWQACVD

-330 QSRGYYELTQATE
+330 QSKGYYELTQATE
-343 ATAKGYRDAY
+343 ATAQGYRNAY

-365 LLISTHISRFGKFN
+365 LLISTHISRFSKFN

-389 NSGNGTVITGGLTP
+389 KGDNGTVYTGGLTP

-412 MSNGEPFQLNT
+412 ISNGEPFRLNA
-423 ATDLFYTDNDYNKPI
+423 ATNPFYTDNDYNRPT

-522 KNDLPGAIE
+522 KNDLTGAIE

-543 DLAVCNP
+543 DLAACNP
-550 GKNLTTDADALL
+550 DKNLTTDADALL

-613 GSTGNSSI
+613 GTTGNSSA
-621 YPKPTKFTHEA
+621 YPKPTQFTYEA

>member
-1 MEKRKTFHGRQVG
+1 MKHLSKWFIAAFAGVALFASSCVDQVKFGDSFLEKAPGVAVTQDTIFGKATYARAFLWDTYSKLYYGLPVYWNTVEGKMNTGIFEMMSDCWHSHTDWNGINRKYYSGSYKAGDEDSSDDTRFGYTKENCWEAIRAALLFVENVERVPDMDDAE
-14 KKRLLPIVFPLFLFL
+14 KKRL
-29 LIPLNGYG
+29 
-37 DDTPMPEVVQQNST
+37 
-51 RITGVVKDAYG
+51 
-62 EPVIG
+62 
-67 ANVKVVGTTQG
+67 
-78 TITDFEGKFSI
+78 
-89 NVSGA
+89 
-94 SAKIKIS
+94 
-101 FIGYKDKEV
+101 
-110 TAKKGV
+110 
-116 SLNIVLEEDAQTL
+116 
-129 GEVQVV
+129 
-135 AYGVQKKVS
+135 
-144 ITGAISSM
+144 
-152 KGDDLLK
+152 
-159 TPAGSLSNVL
+159 
-169 SGQITGISSVQYSGE
+169 
-184 PGADAAEAKVIVAS
+184 AAEAKVIVAS

-225 PRATVEETVNYM
+225 PRATVEETVKYM
-237 INLLD
+237 VDLLD

-255 TDDTNWQGRFTKAA
+255 TDDTNWQGRFTKAS

-296 PQDAVTNHQVWYGA
+296 PQDAVINHQVWYGA

-318 CLQACVD
+318 CWQACVD

-330 QSRGYYELTQATE
+330 QSKGYYELTQATE
-343 ATAKGYRDAY
+343 ATAQGYRNAY

-389 NSGNGTVITGGLTP
+389 KGDNGTVYTGGLTP

-412 MSNGEPFQLNT
+412 ISNGEPFRLNA
-423 ATDLFYTDNDYNKPI
+423 ATNPFYTDNDYNRPT

-460 LWIGGRDNIN
+460 LWIGGRDNID

-522 KNDLPGAIE
+522 KNDLTGAIE

-543 DLAVCNP
+543 DLAACNP
-550 GKNLTTDADALL
+550 DKNLTTDADALL

-613 GSTGNSSI
+613 GTTGNSSA
-621 YPKPTKFTHEA
+621 YPKPTQFTYVA